1 MSLNDC
7 EILVGIADAVE
18 KSEVDINPKL
28 IQNLEEKILDNI
40 IEVAD
45 ENPDYNQDFLYQ
57 FISEEQSDDFKNEED
72 KVKEFLEENDI
83 MTAKD
88 PFSAFLR
95 GQM

>member
-88 PFSAFLR
+88 PFSEFLR

>member
-88 PFSAFLR
+88 PFSKFLR

>member
-45 ENPDYNQDFLYQ
+45 ENPDYSQGSIDLD
-57 FISEEQSDDFKNEED
+57 STPD
-72 KVKEFLEENDI
+72 
-83 MTAKD
+83 T
-88 PFSAFLR
+88 
-95 GQM
+95 

>member
-45 ENPDYNQDFLYQ
+45 ENPDYSQGSRDLDFTPLTP
-57 FISEEQSDDFKNEED
+57 
-72 KVKEFLEENDI
+72 V
-83 MTAKD
+83 
-88 PFSAFLR
+88 P
-95 GQM
+95 

>member
-45 ENPDYNQDFLYQ
+45 ENPDYNQGSIDRDF
-57 FISEEQSDDFKNEED
+57 IPN
-72 KVKEFLEENDI
+72 VV
-83 MTAKD
+83 
-88 PFSAFLR
+88 R
-95 GQM
+95 